1 MAMRENRKHSAHCRL
16 YLCAWCATSQRG
28 GGRYSTHKPLAL
40 HLYSLNTCHMVYL
53 VFCRVRGEETGPP
66 QLTDSASRPHSL
78 HHMFRIL
85 LSYHFTRSINMF
97 HLLQL
102 RYATYHHSMGKC
114 NLLDTVRLR
123 SCPTVSR
130 TDSGRRLTRILVQST
145 QC

>member
-53 VFCRVRGEETGPP
+53 VFCRVRGEVTGPP
-66 QLTDSASRPHSL
+66 QHTGSASRPQSL
-78 HHMFRIL
+78 HIL

-102 RYATYHHSMGKC
+102 KYAHVPSFNGEMQ
-114 NLLDTVRLR
+114 
-123 SCPTVSR
+123 SSR
-130 TDSGRRLTRILVQST
+130 HRQIEIMPYSQQDRQRPPPYSDPSP
-145 QC
+145 